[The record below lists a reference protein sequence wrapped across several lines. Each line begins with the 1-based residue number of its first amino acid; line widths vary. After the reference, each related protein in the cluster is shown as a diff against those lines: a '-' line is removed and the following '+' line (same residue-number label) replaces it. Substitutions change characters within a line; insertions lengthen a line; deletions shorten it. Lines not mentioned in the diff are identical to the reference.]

1 MGRRRDVVRFRY
13 SGAILIAVAFAL
25 FGALP
30 LALSKWW
37 LAPVLLVPAAIGL
50 WAVRAGVDAAPEGLT
65 VRSAVGSRRLG
76 WAEID
81 GFEAVGRKVTALLP
95 SGAAVPLPAVRPTDV
110 PRLVAAGGRPLGGD
124 ADTLG
129 S

>member
-1 MGRRRDVVRFRY
+1 MRFRY
-13 SGAILIAVAFAL
+13 SGAIMVAVVFAA

-30 LALSKWW
+30 FALSSWW

-50 WAVRAGVDAAPEGLT
+50 WAGRAGVDAAPEGLT
-65 VRSAVGSRRLG
+65 VRSAVGSRRLD
-76 WAEID
+76 WSEID
-81 GFEAVGRKVTALLP
+81 GFEAVGKKVTVLLP
-95 SGAAVPLPAVRPTDV
+95 SGATLPLPAVRPTDV
-110 PRLVAAGGRPLGGD
+110 PRLVAAGGRVLGGE